1 MRQRRSRRDRR
12 TRIVDAVQPCRACG
26 SRPYGAESRLGSRV
40 RTFQSAELV
49 VALARAQTSL
59 VERGGLIALFAR
71 GRKYGVIEGPIKCGC
86 SFRWTFAFFGC
97 RSIGLCLA

>member
-12 TRIVDAVQPCRACG
+12 TRMVDAVQPR
-26 SRPYGAESRLGSRV
+26 RV
-40 RTFQSAELV
+40 ADHDLMELNTTSDHGFGHFN
-49 VALARAQTSL
+49 LLSSLSLWPAQKEF
-59 VERGGLIALFAR
+59 VERGGVIALFAR
-71 GRKYGVIEGPIKCGC
+71 GRKDGVIDGPIKCGL